1 MHRILSFA
9 VVGTALTLMST
20 PLYAQDKDPQLVPNR
35 ISGVGDSI
43 TEAINAEEFNIF
55 RITNPNPWASFSN
68 GYYGFWEW
76 LLGRTNVDSHNQ
88 RISRNFGSRGRA
100 NFLDGVSGA
109 DSTDLAAQTA
119 ASVDHS
125 ATYVTMFMG
134 HNDVCGNDFS
144 DIPTDAEYEA
154 NVRAGL
160 ENLRTGLPDGA
171 TIYLIG
177 LVDIYELYQLGD
189 QLTSLG
195 LIDCRL
201 IWATSLF
208 NIFPCGTML
217 SPTNSEADRQF
228 TRSRNIAFNQI
239 LERLANEY
247 NDSDPHHYYAY
258 TNEAFDYAFQP
269 SEVSGFDCFH
279 PSATGQRM
287 LSDVTWDSGPFRQ
300 FQR

>member
-1 MHRILSFA
+1 MYRSFSFIA
-9 VVGTALTLMST
+9 LGAAFMLAGTIAH
-20 PLYAQDKDPQLVPNR
+20 AQDKDPQLVPNR

-109 DSTDLAAQTA
+109 NSTDLAAQTA

-134 HNDVCGNDFS
+134 HNDVCRDDFS
-144 DIPTDAEYEA
+144 DIPTDEEYEA

-160 ENLRTGLPDGA
+160 ENLRNGLPDGA
-171 TIYLIG
+171 TIYILG
-177 LVDIYELYQLGD
+177 LVDIYKLYQLGED
-189 QLTSLG
+189 LTSLG
-195 LIDCRL
+195 FIDCRL
-201 IWATSLF
+201 IWATTLF
-208 NIFPCGTML
+208 NIYPCSTML

-228 TRSRNIAFNQI
+228 TRSRNIAFNEI

-247 NDSDPHHYYAY
+247 NANDPNHYYAY
-258 TNEAFDYAFQP
+258 TNEPFDYSFQP

-279 PSATGQRM
+279 PSAEGQRA
-287 LSDVTWDSGPFRQ
+287 LSDVTWDAGPFRQ